1 MTHIAPM
8 WIILEMLQEQK
19 VFDFLKTTFR
29 WDIWN
34 KSLMSTGIADGF
46 LKGPSSLQF
55 MLTEFGLGPRVKKE
69 KTNQPR
75 EDLQK

>member
-1 MTHIAPM
+1 
-8 WIILEMLQEQK
+8 
-19 VFDFLKTTFR
+19 
-29 WDIWN
+29 
-34 KSLMSTGIADGF
+34 MSTGIADGF